1 MPITEKERPL
11 KDLVQEII
19 GNIQGIVRSE
29 VRLAK
34 AELADQGTK
43 AKSALTMMG
52 VGALAGIYSVALLL
66 ATSVL
71 ALASVMPAWMA
82 ALIVATVLGIPAGTL
97 MSIGAS
103 RLRRVNFTPQKAIR
117 SVKETLDG

>member
-1 MPITEKERPL
+1 MPIAEKERPL

-19 GNIQGIVRSE
+19 GNIQHIVRSE

-34 AELADQGTK
+34 AEFADQASE
-43 AKSALTMMG
+43 AKSALTLMG
-52 VGALAGIYSVALLL
+52 VGALAVTYSVALFL

-71 ALASVMPAWMA
+71 ALATVLPPWMA
-82 ALIVATVLGIPAGTL
+82 ALIVATVIGIPAAIL
-97 MSIGAS
+97 MSLGVS
-103 RLRRVNFTPQKAIR
+103 RLRRVNFTPEKTIR